1 MKRKFSHTYFRQ
13 STVLQWVLAITV
25 LSVYCTTTTT
35 AQWAQWGGPNRN
47 FTTEPVQ
54 LAKTWPEEGPKRLW
68 QRTLGEGYSAIAV
81 DEGKLYTM
89 YRVADNEVVVA
100 LDAETGEIYW
110 ESSYPAPP
118 WSGFNTGYGPGPHST
133 PLIVGDYVYTV
144 GVRSHLVCLNKNT
157 GDQVWAHDLWAE
169 FNAKPPGRGYAS
181 SPLAYKQ
188 MLILPVGGK
197 QGHGIMAFDLRDGH
211 VIWKSQN
218 FPPTFSS
225 PIIINVDGQDQLVV
239 FEGTEIVGLEPN
251 TGELLWRHTHRTQ
264 YNINASTPVW
274 GEDNLLFVSSGYDSG
289 SRVLRLS
296 QQDGETTVEEL
307 WFSADMKIQHGTA
320 VRLGKMVYGSSGRS
334 SPAFLMTANVETGE
348 MTAKQRGFAKANVVA
363 VGTDLIVLDEDG
375 TLGLVTPVADGFEVH
390 AQAQIFS
397 ARSWTVP
404 TVVGTTLYVRNQK
417 EIMALSLAPNN

>member
-1 MKRKFSHTYFRQ
+1 MKRKFSQ

-54 LAKTWPEEGPKRLW
+54 LAKMWPEEGPKRLW

-118 WSGFNTGYGPGPHST
+118 WPGFNTGYGPGPHST

-144 GVRSHLVCLNKNT
+144 GVRAHLVCLNKNT
-157 GDQVWAHDLWAE
+157 GDQVWAQDLWAE

-197 QGHGIMAFDLRDGH
+197 QGHGIMAFDLRDGN

-296 QQDGETTVEEL
+296 QQDGKTTVEEL
-307 WFSADMKIQHGTA
+307 WFSTDMKIQHGTA

-397 ARSWTVP
+397 ARSWTFP